1 MSRLE
6 IVGGDGDPLPPTAF
20 EKQLRAFDI
29 NLRVVWGARPYA
41 RPCWVIERKVPPE
54 LYYKTYLQG
63 KDPELDRYAEQ
74 TIYNDNGTVFGKR
87 LYDMMPT
94 WHPVYFVINSKG
106 EKLDLDSNVIE
117 YLRRHYEQTLLGI
130 PEIGIKTLITDHAK
144 VEAEQAKRKEDRVDR
159 AAREVMDHKT
169 EIWKDY
175 FGFGGQPRQV
185 LEGTEL
191 QPSSGEE
198 KVVN

>member
-1 MSRLE
+1 MSQLE
-6 IVGGDGDPLPPTAF
+6 IVGGDGDPLPPTTF
-20 EKQLRAFDI
+20 EKQLRAFDL
-29 NLRVVWGARPYA
+29 NLRVVWGARPYT

-54 LYYKTYLQG
+54 LYYKTYLKG

-74 TIYNDNGTVFGKR
+74 TIYNHDGTLFGKR
-87 LYDMMPT
+87 LYDMMPE
-94 WHPVYFVINSKG
+94 WHPVYFVVNAKG
-106 EKLDLDSNVIE
+106 DKLDLGPNVID
-117 YLRRHYEQTLLGI
+117 YLRRNYEYTLLGI
-130 PEIGIKTLITDHAK
+130 PEIGIKTLITDRQK
-144 VEAEQAKRKEDRVDR
+144 VQDIQDKKKADRLDR

-175 FGFGGQPRQV
+175 FGFSGQPRTV

-191 QPSSGEE
+191 DDK